1 MPVLF
6 GHTHN
11 ARRQGPGVWQADS
24 GHARG
29 AGDKGA
35 PSTFL
40 KFRISGEQTWVD
52 IYRGDPN
59 GVTYQLRKTVELD

>member
-1 MPVLF
+1 MA
-6 GHTHN
+6 GGG
-11 ARRQGPGVWQADS
+11 RRPGGCRVDVGGDGL

-52 IYRGDPN
+52 IYRGDTN
-59 GVTYQLRKTVELD
+59 GVMYQLRKTVELD